1 MTNRRDPDPRRCLP
15 DRRTADRRDSIREPS
30 EARIRFLR
38 AGTSTDEIL
47 AGELLDASVTG
58 VRLLLEEQLLPTEK
72 LLIEVRDGGNRCFNL
87 TAEVVWSEPAGDH
100 HYRVGCE
107 LCVELS
113 AKQHA
118 LLNRLATV
126 RHFN

>member
-1 MTNRRDPDPRRCLP
+1 M
-15 DRRTADRRDSIREPS
+15 REPS

-47 AGELLDASVTG
+47 GGELIDASITG
-58 VRLLLEEQLLPTEK
+58 VRLLLQDQLLPTEK
-72 LLIEVRDGGNRCFNL
+72 LLIEVHDDQNRCFNL
-87 TAEVVWSEPAGDH
+87 TAEVVWSETADEH
-100 HYRVGCE
+100 YYRVGCE

-118 LLNRLATV
+118 MLNRLATV
-126 RHFN
+126 PHSG